1 VDQEA
6 SRSHPSIH
14 HTLKLYVVAFFLPE
28 THPQNHPQPSPAHF
42 WGVLFSI
49 VHGPDDDSSFRF
61 KHPMPPL
68 FFSTD
73 VFPGN
78 NKKNKQSYLPFSFL
92 FFLSVHHSLFKTNP

>member
-1 VDQEA
+1 M
-6 SRSHPSIH
+6 H
-14 HTLKLYVVAFFLPE
+14 LPE
-28 THPQNHPQPSPAHF
+28 THPQTHPQPSPAHF

-68 FFSTD
+68 FVSTD

-78 NKKNKQSYLPFSFL
+78 NKKTNSHTYLFPSCF
-92 FFLSVHHSLFKTNP
+92 FFLSTTVSSKPTPKFRFRIPNTKTNLKKQKK